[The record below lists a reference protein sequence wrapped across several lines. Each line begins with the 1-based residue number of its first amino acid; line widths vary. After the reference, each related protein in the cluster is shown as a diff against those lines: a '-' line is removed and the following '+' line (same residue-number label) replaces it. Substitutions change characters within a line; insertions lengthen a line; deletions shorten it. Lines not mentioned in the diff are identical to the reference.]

1 MEMQLLNLSNNNL
14 DGFTEP
20 VILHTKKALKW
31 LNIPLV
37 PNRADFLLQYTLD
50 IKIQKVKTQLS
61 GNHWIV
67 ASELPNHSAS
77 DSIFSS
83 D

>member
-1 MEMQLLNLSNNNL
+1 MEMQLLNLSNNNT

-20 VILHTKKALKW
+20 VILRTKKALKW

-50 IKIQKVKTQLS
+50 IKKPKSKNTIIWKS
-61 GNHWIV
+61 
-67 ASELPNHSAS
+67 S
-77 DSIFSS
+77 DSC
-83 D
+83 